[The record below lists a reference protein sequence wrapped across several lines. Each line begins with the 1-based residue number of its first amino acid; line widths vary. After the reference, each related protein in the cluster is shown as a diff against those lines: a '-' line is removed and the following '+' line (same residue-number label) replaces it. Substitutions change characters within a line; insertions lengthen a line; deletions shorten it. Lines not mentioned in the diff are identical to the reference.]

1 MLDNKAL
8 GFRVWGIGLLFA
20 FSVPFSAPVNS
31 KIQEA
36 AYILNVEAD
45 TARAEQ
51 MLVSALDSENAT
63 QKEKLNASLYLAKI
77 AEAKK
82 DSAKAGEYYRFLKN
96 NARSSSLAYTASEKE
111 RLWSAKG
118 ERIKIARVEQGAEQ
132 NLNTQTPIDSMYSH
146 CKPEGELYL
155 AQRMVYNCPDNLLYL
170 VSKKNGKVWSVLFT
184 GAPAKVFLVF
194 NGFFLYS
201 ENTLSFYSLKDGLL
215 EESTYVWRIPTLE
228 IQDIDN
234 RESQIFVLD
243 ISGQISL
250 LDKNSGQK
258 ISSAKSDGEALF
270 MAGTGLVGTY
280 QKNGGISVFDSLLTH
295 LWDYQIDGEILERPV
310 LKGDSVIFNLSN
322 GNAEILHTRHYQK
335 FSWPVLADMDSIFSL
350 ESGNANAW
358 YKLALQKNTD
368 SLWNKAIIYGARRPE
383 LSELVFAEYAKKIGA
398 KWIKRLHISSNMH
411 YPKILSD
418 GSRLFV
424 LDANSKELLNFSLE
438 NGFAGA
444 SIVLPKDGRLVSND
458 SPLLMLNSGNRLSLF
473 SLKEQKA
480 VSLGIPP
487 GDPISFLRNKDSLY
501 IGSVNGFAL
510 KYYVPEA
517 RLEWSRKVSSAPVF
531 LGLGDEGIY
540 SLSQG
545 KINSLS
551 QKKQDKKINM
561 ESNGMINFKFKNGI
575 FTVASPE
582 GLVQVYSEKDFSMLG
597 TFSID
602 SDITSFE
609 LVEYEGKTYAL
620 AGTANQSLS
629 LFEIP
634 SGKLSWT
641 FSSRG
646 SAFMQAIPNASHI
659 WLDQD
664 NSIAAIDIS
673 TGKLVKKH
681 KILGSGASIFI
692 HGNTLYSATPQKL
705 LYAFPI
711 D

>member
-1 MLDNKAL
+1 MPDKIILSIIL
-8 GFRVWGIGLLFA
+8 SIILLQISV
-20 FSVPFSAPVNS
+20 FSTPVNN

-36 AYILNVEAD
+36 AYILNMGAD

-51 MLVSALDSENAT
+51 MFVSALNSKNAT

-82 DSAKAGEYYRFLKN
+82 DSVKAGEYYRFLKN
-96 NARSSSLAYTASEKE
+96 NAKSSSLAYTASEKE
-111 RLWSAKG
+111 RLWNTKG
-118 ERIKIARVEQGAEQ
+118 EKIKITQTEQSSEQ
-132 NLNTQTPIDSMYSH
+132 NLSTQILTDSMYQH

-155 AQRMVYNCPDNLLYL
+155 AQRMVYNCPDNSLYL
-170 VSKKNGKVWSVLFT
+170 VPKKNGKIWNVLFT
-184 GAPAKVFLVF
+184 EAPAKVFLVF
-194 NGFFLYS
+194 DGFFLYS
-201 ENTLSFYSLKDGLL
+201 ENTLSFYSLKEGLL
-215 EESTYVWRIPTLE
+215 EEGTYVWRIPTLE

-234 RESQIFVLD
+234 REDKIFVLD
-243 ISGQISL
+243 VSGQINL

-258 ISSAKSDGEALF
+258 ISSTKSDGEALF
-270 MAGTGLVGTY
+270 IAGTGLVGTY

-335 FSWPVLADMDSIFSL
+335 FSWPVLTDIDSVFSL

-358 YKLALQKNTD
+358 YRLALQENTD
-368 SLWNKAIIYGARRPE
+368 SLWNKAIIYGSRHPE
-383 LSELVFAEYAKKIGA
+383 LSDIIFAEYAKKIGA
-398 KWIKRLHISSNMH
+398 KWIKRLNISSNIH

-418 GSRLFV
+418 GSGLFI

-438 NGFAGA
+438 NGSAGA
-444 SIVLPKDGRLVSND
+444 SIVLPKDGRLVSNEL
-458 SPLLMLNSGNRLSLF
+458 PLLMLNSGNRLSLF
-473 SLKEQKA
+473 SLKEQKT

-517 RLEWSRKVSSAPVF
+517 RLEWSRKVSSALVF
-531 LGLGDEGIY
+531 LGLGEKGIY
-540 SLSQG
+540 SFSQG
-545 KINSLS
+545 KINLLS
-551 QKKQDKKINM
+551 QKNQDKKINM
-561 ESNGMINFKFKNGI
+561 EINGIINFKFKNGI

-609 LVEYEGKTYAL
+609 LVEYKGKTYAL
-620 AGTANQSLS
+620 AGTVNQSLS

-641 FSSRG
+641 FGSKG
-646 SAFMQAIPNASHI
+646 SASMQAIPNSSYI

-664 NSIAAIDIS
+664 NSIVAIDIGS
-673 TGKLVKKH
+673 GKIAKKH
-681 KILGSGASIFI
+681 KILGNGASIFI

-705 LYAFPI
+705 LYAFPVN
-711 D
+711 